1 MYFKTLLIL
10 LVFTAFSCSETAI
23 NKKKQVR
30 IYYSGDFDDG
40 QFGDERYLDR
50 SYRNHSNSFFF
61 SKNDTIP
68 LAKWDSLIQEI
79 KILKAYKPEVP
90 YAVQLHNYCSNL
102 EVEFFEGGE
111 SKCRLC
117 YNHDKIT
124 VRYNND
130 LYYST
135 KFLDAFFYYYI
146 QQDALSFKK
155 NGRPNYMKKILVKD

>member
-1 MYFKTLLIL
+1 MYFKIFLIFF
-10 LVFTAFSCSETAI
+10 VFTLFSCGETAI
-23 NKKKQVR
+23 NKKKELR
-30 IYYSGDFDDG
+30 IYYSADFDDG
-40 QFGDERYLDR
+40 QYGDERYLDM
-50 SYRNHSNSFFF
+50 SYRNHSNSFFN
-61 SKNDTIP
+61 SEDDTITSIQ
-68 LAKWDSLIQEI
+68 WDSLIQEM

-90 YAVQLHNYCSNL
+90 YIVQLHNYCSNF

-135 KFLDAFFYYYI
+135 KSLDAFFYYYI
-146 QQDALSFKK
+146 QQDSLKFRK
-155 NGRPNYMKKILVKD
+155 NGKPNYTKKIIVDD